1 MQPRRL
7 HLVQARLGQ
16 KVQGYRQMATDA
28 QWLRPEILRPRSH
41 RLSVS
46 GNDRKKT
53 SNVAP
58 EQCAAPA
65 IRTCDKAAPHA
76 RKPGSPTE
84 NAPGFHARRGS
95 HANWSRLVRWPRPT
109 PAAPVPAPVEG
120 EAPAPAA
127 KEPAAPIAPPAPT
140 TFTIGVTDLCFNAT
154 NAIFG
159 RQLKTTDGHIVS
171 LAYWQE
177 KESVSNDELPYFD
190 NK

>member
-1 MQPRRL
+1 MAINKNHEFEDLGTSKCAIVEKNASAER
-7 HLVQARLGQ
+7 VQFL
-16 KVQGYRQMATDA
+16 
-28 QWLRPEILRPRSH
+28 
-41 RLSVS
+41 
-46 GNDRKKT
+46 KT
-53 SNVAP
+53 LLEFNKYEVVVVDSPAP
-58 EQCAAPA
+58 
-65 IRTCDKAAPHA
+65 KAA
-76 RKPGSPTE
+76 
-84 NAPGFHARRGS
+84 
-95 HANWSRLVRWPRPT
+95 
-109 PAAPVPAPVEG
+109 PAAPVAVPVEG

-127 KEPAAPIAPPAPT
+127 PAAPIAPPAPT